1 MDNDVET
8 EQGLREIYYNP
19 ATSYPYAERLY
30 QKALEEGLNVSR
42 RSVNVCLKSQNTYTR
57 YKPIVRQYDCRQTFG
72 GYLGE
77 QVQMDLVDM
86 GKNKRD
92 NGGTY

>member
-1 MDNDVET
+1 MW
-8 EQGLREIYYNP
+8 
-19 ATSYPYAERLY
+19 
-30 QKALEEGLNVSR
+30 
-42 RSVNVCLKSQNTYTR
+42 LKSQNTYTR
-57 YKPIVRQYDCRQTFG
+57 YKPIVRRFDYRQTFV

-92 NGGTY
+92 NGGTFWTLTAIEILRHKQYD